1 MIEGIGIDLVDLP
14 RFKATL
20 ERTPAVAR
28 RLFTERELAGNQ
40 SFGSGSSGSSGQS
53 GSERGL
59 VSLAGKFAAKE
70 ALYKALHV
78 DGSIRHAL
86 SFHEAE
92 IFNEPNGRPAFLFY
106 GALATLLSGTKVH
119 LSISHDGA
127 MATAVVII
135 ERN

>member
-1 MIEGIGIDLVDLP
+1 M
-14 RFKATL
+14 
-20 ERTPAVAR
+20 
-28 RLFTERELAGNQ
+28 
-40 SFGSGSSGSSGQS
+40 
-53 GSERGL
+53 

-78 DGSIRHAL
+78 DGNVRHAL

-92 IFNEPNGRPAFLFY
+92 VFNEVNGRPAFLFY

-127 MATAVVII
+127 IASAFVII
-135 ERN
+135 ERV

>member
-1 MIEGIGIDLVDLP
+1 MIEGIGIDVVDVS

-20 ERTPAVAR
+20 ERTPAVAN
-28 RLFTERELAGNQ
+28 RLFTERELVGNQ
-40 SFGSGSSGSSGQS
+40 FIGTFVAS
-53 GSERGL
+53 SERGL

-78 DGSIRHAL
+78 DGSVRHAL

-106 GALATLLSGTKVH
+106 GALATLLSGTTVH

-127 MATAVVII
+127 IATAFVVI
-135 ERN
+135 ERL

>member
-1 MIEGIGIDLVDLP
+1 MIEGIGIDVVDLS

-20 ERTPAVAR
+20 ERTPAVAN
-28 RLFTERELAGNQ
+28 RLFTERELVGNRFT
-40 SFGSGSSGSSGQS
+40 SSSSASG
-53 GSERGL
+53 ERAL

-78 DGSIRHAL
+78 DGSVRHAL

-127 MATAVVII
+127 IATAFVVI
-135 ERN
+135 ERH

>member
-1 MIEGIGIDLVDLP
+1 MIEGVGIDVVDVS

-20 ERTPAVAR
+20 ERTPAVAN
-28 RLFTERELAGNQ
+28 RLFSERELVGNQ
-40 SFGSGSSGSSGQS
+40 FIGTFVAS
-53 GSERGL
+53 SERGL

-78 DGSIRHAL
+78 DGSVRHAL

-127 MATAVVII
+127 IATAFVVI
-135 ERN
+135 ERH

>member
-1 MIEGIGIDLVDLP
+1 MIEGIGIDVVDVS

-20 ERTPAVAR
+20 ERTPAVAN
-28 RLFTERELAGNQ
+28 RLFTERELVGNQ
-40 SFGSGSSGSSGQS
+40 FIGTFVAS
-53 GSERGL
+53 SERGL

-78 DGSIRHAL
+78 DGSVRHAL

-127 MATAVVII
+127 IATAFVVI
-135 ERN
+135 ERL

>member
-1 MIEGIGIDLVDLP
+1 MIEGIGIDVVDLS

-20 ERTPAVAR
+20 ERTPAVAN
-28 RLFTERELAGNQ
+28 RLFTERELVGNRFT
-40 SFGSGSSGSSGQS
+40 SSSSASG
-53 GSERGL
+53 ERAL

-78 DGSIRHAL
+78 DGSVRHAL

-127 MATAVVII
+127 IATAFVVI
-135 ERN
+135 ERL

>member
-1 MIEGIGIDLVDLP
+1 MIEGIGIDVVDVS

-20 ERTPAVAR
+20 ERTPAVAN
-28 RLFTERELAGNQ
+28 RLFTERELVGNRFT
-40 SFGSGSSGSSGQS
+40 SSSSASG
-53 GSERGL
+53 ERAL

-78 DGSIRHAL
+78 DGSVRHAL

-127 MATAVVII
+127 IATAFVVI
-135 ERN
+135 ERH

>member
-1 MIEGIGIDLVDLP
+1 MIEGIGIDVVDVS

-20 ERTPAVAR
+20 ERTPAVAN
-28 RLFTERELAGNQ
+28 RLFTERELVGNRY
-40 SFGSGSSGSSGQS
+40 SGSSSASG
-53 GSERGL
+53 ERAL

-78 DGSIRHAL
+78 DGSVRHAL

-92 IFNEPNGRPAFLFY
+92 IFNEPNGRPAFLVY

-119 LSISHDGA
+119 VSISHDGA
-127 MATAVVII
+127 IATAFVVI
-135 ERN
+135 ERH

>member
-1 MIEGIGIDLVDLP
+1 MIEGIGIDVVDVS

-20 ERTPAVAR
+20 ERTPAVAN
-28 RLFTERELAGNQ
+28 RLFTERELVGNQ
-40 SFGSGSSGSSGQS
+40 YLGSRSSGGSRSASG
-53 GSERGL
+53 ERAL

-78 DGSIRHAL
+78 DGSVRHAL

-106 GALATLLSGTKVH
+106 GALATLLSGTRVH

-127 MATAVVII
+127 IATAFVVI
-135 ERN
+135 ERH

>member
-1 MIEGIGIDLVDLP
+1 MMIEGIGIDLVDVA

-20 ERTPAVAR
+20 ERTPAVGK
-28 RLFTERELAGNQ
+28 RLFTERELTGNQ
-40 SFGSGSSGSSGQS
+40 LSGAS
-53 GSERGL
+53 SERAL

-70 ALYKALHV
+70 ALYKALHI
-78 DGSIRHAL
+78 DGSVRHAL

-92 IFNEPNGRPAFLFY
+92 IFNEANGRPAFLFY

-127 MATAVVII
+127 LASAFVII
-135 ERN
+135 ERA

>member
-1 MIEGIGIDLVDLP
+1 MIEGIGIDVVDVS

-20 ERTPAVAR
+20 ERTPAVAN
-28 RLFTERELAGNQ
+28 RLFSERELVGNQ
-40 SFGSGSSGSSGQS
+40 FIGTFVAS
-53 GSERGL
+53 SERGL

-78 DGSIRHAL
+78 DGSVRHAL

-127 MATAVVII
+127 IATAFVVI
-135 ERN
+135 ERL

>member
-1 MIEGIGIDLVDLP
+1 MIEGIGIDVVDVS

-20 ERTPAVAR
+20 ERTPAVAN
-28 RLFTERELAGNQ
+28 RLFTERELVGHRYL
-40 SFGSGSSGSSGQS
+40 GSSLASG
-53 GSERGL
+53 ERAL

-78 DGSIRHAL
+78 DGSVRHAL

-127 MATAVVII
+127 IATAFVVI
-135 ERN
+135 ERH

>member
-1 MIEGIGIDLVDLP
+1 MIEGVGIDLVDIS
-14 RFKATL
+14 RFKVTL
-20 ERTPAVAR
+20 ERTPAVR
-28 RLFTERELAGNQ
+28 TRLFTQRELEASDLKGASN
-40 SFGSGSSGSSGQS
+40 
-53 GSERGL
+53 ERAM

-78 DGSIRHAL
+78 DGNVRHAL

-92 IFNEPNGRPAFLFY
+92 VFNEANGRPAFLFY

-127 MATAVVII
+127 LATAFVII
-135 ERN
+135 ERV

>member
-1 MIEGIGIDLVDLP
+1 MIEGIGIDVVDLS

-20 ERTPAVAR
+20 ERTPAVAN
-28 RLFTERELAGNQ
+28 RLFTERELVGNRY
-40 SFGSGSSGSSGQS
+40 SGSSSASG
-53 GSERGL
+53 ERAL

-78 DGSIRHAL
+78 DGSVRHAL

-127 MATAVVII
+127 IATAFVVI
-135 ERN
+135 ERH